1 MDFQF
6 LVEMAWKSALIS
18 AAALA
23 LAAMLRM
30 RSAGER
36 SALLGT
42 AVALIVAL
50 PLITLLLPSLTVVT
64 GTVHEA
70 AAVPIG
76 PDELASIATSA
87 PATARGALD
96 DPTPLV
102 ELLWAGGALMVLLR
116 LAAGLW
122 TLRRWTRAGSEVGCP
137 EWRAAMVRAMERTGC
152 RRSVRLLVSDTPSP
166 LSWGSIEPVIL
177 VDRDT
182 VRDPEEADSVLAHE
196 LAHVVRGDWL
206 VLILARIAVA
216 LFWFNPLMWLLERRI
231 VREAEEAADA
241 RALEHVEPAR
251 YAQTLLSC
259 AQQHAAPRLPA
270 SGMADAGLGARVRA
284 ILERRLRS
292 GAPDPRWIRASIA
305 VAALIAAPIAALKPV
320 VAVVRSEAPRAPA
333 APASAKAPAAVPAP
347 AAPAAPHAPSAAPPA
362 PAAPASPEALA
373 RLAALGIAP
382 PPPSAPL
389 APLAPLGL
397 AAFAPPAPPAPP
409 ARLRPLIDADE
420 ISRDVQEAI
429 AEAMRDKDEAL
440 AEAAQAREEALREM
454 RDSLRDGESEARVSA
469 SVRAQALRDAEQAM
483 REARRVTP
491 QALAA
496 ARRGMREGAGGMVE
510 GARGMERGA
519 DRMDQEA
526 DRLRSSD
533 YREQQIAK
541 AAREGRTLT
550 HQQLLDMIPRL
561 HEGAKGMRRG
571 AEAMRR
577 SAEKMRG

>member
-6 LVEMAWKSALIS
+6 LIEMAWKSALIS
-18 AAALA
+18 GAALA
-23 LAAMLRM
+23 LAAMLRT

-50 PLITLLLPSLTVVT
+50 PVITLLLPSLTVVT
-64 GTVHEA
+64 ATVREA
-70 AAVPIG
+70 APPTLGAGDMAAVA
-76 PDELASIATSA
+76 ASV
-87 PATARGALD
+87 PATAGSALD
-96 DPTPLV
+96 DPTLLI

-122 TLRRWTRAGSEVGCP
+122 TLQRWTRAGSEVECSA
-137 EWRAAMVRAMERTGC
+137 WRTAMIRATERTGC
-152 RRSVRLLVSDTPSP
+152 RRAVRLLVSDSPSP
-166 LSWGSIEPVIL
+166 LSWGSLKPVIL
-177 VDRDT
+177 LDRDT
-182 VRDPEEADSVLAHE
+182 VRDPDEADSVLAHE

-206 VLILARIAVA
+206 VLILARVAVA

-259 AQQHAAPRLPA
+259 AQQYSSPRLPA
-270 SGMADAGLGARVRA
+270 SGMADSGLAARVRA

-320 VAVVRSEAPRAPA
+320 VAVVRTEAPTAPA
-333 APASAKAPAAVPAP
+333 APAMAPAPIPAEPRRPAVAPSAP
-347 AAPAAPHAPSAAPPA
+347 AAPLA
-362 PAAPASPEALA
+362 PEARA
-373 RLAALGIAP
+373 RLAALAIAP
-382 PPPSAPL
+382 PPPNVPL
-389 APLAPLGL
+389 APPAPLGR

-420 ISRDVQEAI
+420 ISRDVQDAI

-440 AEAAQAREEALREM
+440 AEAAQAREEALREA
-454 RDSLRDGESEARVSA
+454 RDSIREGKAESRVSA
-469 SVRAQALRDAEQAM
+469 SVRAQALRDADQAL
-483 REARRVTP
+483 REARRITP

-496 ARRGMREGAGGMVE
+496 ARRGMREGAGGMIE

-550 HQQLLDMIPRL
+550 HQQLLDTIPRL
-561 HEGAKGMRRG
+561 HEGARGMRRG

-577 SAEKMRG
+577 SAERMRG

>member
-18 AAALA
+18 GAALA
-23 LAAMLRM
+23 LAALLRT

-50 PLITLLLPSLTVVT
+50 PAITLLLPSLTVVT

-70 AAVPIG
+70 APVPLG
-76 PDELASIATSA
+76 AAELAAIAAAA
-87 PATARGALD
+87 PAKAGGALD
-96 DPTPLV
+96 DPTPLI

-122 TLRRWTRAGSEVGCP
+122 TLHRWTRSGNPVDCP
-137 EWRAAMVRAMERTGC
+137 AWRAAMVRAMERTGC
-152 RRSVRLLVSDTPSP
+152 RRAVRLLVSDSPSP
-166 LSWGSIEPVIL
+166 LSWGSLKPVIL
-177 VDRDT
+177 LDRDT
-182 VRDPEEADSVLAHE
+182 VRDPEEADAVLAHE

-206 VLILARIAVA
+206 VLILARVAVA

-259 AQQHAAPRLPA
+259 AQQQSAPRLPA

-333 APASAKAPAAVPAP
+333 APTAPRAPVATPAPAVPRGP
-347 AAPAAPHAPSAAPPA
+347 EAAPAAPSAPVA
-362 PAAPASPEALA
+362 PEALA
-373 RLAALGIAP
+373 RLAALGTAP
-382 PPPSAPL
+382 PPPAAPL
-389 APLAPLGL
+389 APLAPLGHS
-397 AAFAPPAPPAPP
+397 AFAPPAPPAPP
-409 ARLRPLIDADE
+409 ARLRPLIDGDE
-420 ISRDVQEAI
+420 ISRDVQDAI
-429 AEAMRDKDEAL
+429 EEAMRDKDEAL

-454 RDSLRDGESEARVSA
+454 RESIRDGGSEAVSA
-469 SVRAQALRDAEQAM
+469 SVRTQALRDAERAM

-496 ARRGMREGAGGMVE
+496 ARRGMVEGAGGMIE

-561 HEGAKGMRRG
+561 HDGAKGMRRG

-577 SAEKMRG
+577 SAEKMRRG